1 LYIAFEGV
9 GMNDDDIYTLATMQ
23 VLLGGGGSFSAGGP
37 GKGMYSRLYT
47 HILNHFTQID
57 HCASFHHI
65 YNDSSLFG
73 LFASFVPAASGISGG
88 NTPSQILPHLIHQ
101 LSLLL
106 YSLVP
111 AQELQRAKNQLTSSL
126 MMALESRAVEV
137 EDLGRQILVHG
148 RKVPIEEMT
157 RKIDE
162 VGPADVRRVAV
173 RLFGPDSGSRPTV
186 VCLGHE
192 DVGDWSADF
201 KKYGLAGA

>member
-1 LYIAFEGV
+1 
-9 GMNDDDIYTLATMQ
+9 
-23 VLLGGGGSFSAGGP
+23 
-37 GKGMYSRLYT
+37 
-47 HILNHFTQID
+47 
-57 HCASFHHI
+57 
-65 YNDSSLFG
+65 
-73 LFASFVPAASGISGG
+73 
-88 NTPSQILPHLIHQ
+88 
-101 LSLLL
+101 
-106 YSLVP
+106 
-111 AQELQRAKNQLTSSL
+111 
-126 MMALESRAVEV
+126 VEV